1 MKQEMLFSGIGG
13 QGIMLLGEILCN
25 VAGDAGYN
33 VTFAPFYGQEKRGGR
48 TMCHV
53 VIADTMESPII
64 SEAQVMLVMD
74 EKSLKDF
81 EELVKTD
88 DGVLLINSS
97 MIDTKPTRTDIKVKN
112 YPFYDIATEIGNSK
126 GANMVA
132 LGALIKYLPF
142 ISKDAVIEEVKKA
155 FSAKPQFI
163 DSNVKAFE
171 AGYNFEV

>member
-25 VAGDAGYN
+25 VAGKAGYK

-64 SEAQVMLVMD
+64 SEAKVMLVMD
-74 EKSLKDF
+74 EKSFVDF
-81 EELVKTD
+81 EELVEPKE
-88 DGVLLINSS
+88 GVLLVNSS
-97 MIDTKPTRTDIKVKN
+97 MIDKEPTRDDIQVKN
-112 YPFYDIATEIGNSK
+112 YPFYDIASELGNPK

-132 LGALIKYLPF
+132 LGALMKFVPF
-142 ISKDAVIEEVKKA
+142 ISKEDVIEEMKA
-155 FSAKPQFI
+155 AFAAKPQFVE
-163 DSNVKAFE
+163 SNIKAFE
-171 AGYNFEV
+171 AGYNFEA